1 MGERLSNGEP
11 IGLDAKSEMGMAEP
25 TILSGEVPQ
34 AIKRA

>member
-11 IGLDAKSEMGMAEP
+11 LGPEAKSEMGMAEP

-34 AIKRA
+34 AIERA